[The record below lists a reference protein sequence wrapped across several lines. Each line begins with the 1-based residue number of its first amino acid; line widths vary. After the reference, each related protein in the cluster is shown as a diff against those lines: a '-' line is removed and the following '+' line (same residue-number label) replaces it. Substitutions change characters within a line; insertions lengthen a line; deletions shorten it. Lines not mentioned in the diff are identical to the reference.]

1 MPFAVGKQFVAF
13 GYVAALR
20 LGKQGGVGANH
31 AHFQRGGAPDD
42 VFGFGGVGH
51 AGKLHDDAVRTRLL
65 DNGFCRA
72 QFVYAVVQGGDVLF
86 DGIGAYLRQQ
96 GFGQRY
102 RGGCA
107 VSADFRAVHDFAQFG
122 QGGVEAVG
130 IGKGNNQRGAVFA
143 DVTRAQFFLAQGAA
157 DVACVAV
164 KRFVCGCLHVHFH
177 GEMHAAAQIQSEEH
191 RAGTDFFQPFGA
203 VGNLVL
209 RHDVAFA
216 QGCIYGIAGG
226 DFGGIGYAHF
236 QAAPCDKHA
245 VVRNACFLQGFGN
258 GFFGGIV
265 DGD

>member
-1 MPFAVGKQFVAF
+1 MRFAPACWITGSAVPNSVAR
-13 GYVAALR
+13 VCR
-20 LGKQGGVGANH
+20 V
-31 AHFQRGGAPDD
+31 
-42 VFGFGGVGH
+42 V
-51 AGKLHDDAVRTRLL
+51 
-65 DNGFCRA
+65 GFCLTASER
-72 QFVYAVVQGGDVLF
+72 L
-86 DGIGAYLRQQ
+86 
-96 GFGQRY
+96 
-102 RGGCA
+102 CA
-107 VSADFRAVHDFAQFG
+107 SRDFRAVHDFAQFG
-122 QGGVEAVG
+122 QGGFEAFG

-143 DVTRAQFFLAQGAA
+143 DVARAQFFLAQGAA
-157 DVACVAV
+157 DVACIAV

-191 RAGTDFFQPFGA
+191 RTGPDFFQPFGA

-216 QGCIYGIAGG
+216 QGSIYGIAGG

-245 VVRNACFLQGFGN
+245 VVRDARFLQGFGN